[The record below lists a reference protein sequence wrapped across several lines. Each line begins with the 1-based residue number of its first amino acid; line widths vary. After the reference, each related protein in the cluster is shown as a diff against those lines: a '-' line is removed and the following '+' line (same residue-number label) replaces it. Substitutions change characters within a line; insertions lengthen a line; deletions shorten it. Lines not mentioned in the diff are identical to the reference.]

1 MLVGRDAP
9 AVELTGGGEQRA
21 ADDKGSGEQ
30 KVSVAALITD
40 GKVADERMGATC
52 APGTRR
58 KLRTPMTEALLP
70 SLKVARQGKRAAE
83 DQYQYGRRQRDIPP

>member
-30 KVSVAALITD
+30 NMSVAALITD
-40 GKVADERMGATC
+40 VKVAVERRSATC
-52 APGTRR
+52 PPGTRR
-58 KLRTPMTEALLP
+58 KLPTPMTEALLP
-70 SLKVARQGKRAAE
+70 SSKVARQGERAA
-83 DQYQYGRRQRDIPP
+83 